1 MSHSILRYYWD
12 VPASQRDVMRIV
24 PDGVIRGECGKKAT
38 TNPALTLC

>member
-1 MSHSILRYYWD
+1 MSHSILRDHWD

-38 TNPALTLC
+38 TETALPLC